1 MTTARPFAYSPGTG
15 ITGTTQ
21 VGSLVVGTPTD
32 GFTLNPRFWNGP
44 DEELGYVIAH
54 PVPSGTQP
62 NPVPGATAALG
73 FNRTKNFNDSSFISL
88 AEYVSR
94 RYAGNPQTF
103 STASQAS
110 SWLTTNGY
118 WNSYGLTPSV
128 SLIMSLDST
137 LGVSG
142 SSWYDQSG
150 VGNNATLYGGYG
162 TTGYSGSQVLT
173 LNGSSGYVFPTGG
186 FGTNLDTGFSYEVW
200 AYPTKTANG
209 TLIAEWSGTPPTGWN
224 DTQMAFVSGKINAGV
239 FPDNFFPSAYLT
251 GPSFSNTTWY
261 NIVMTYNN
269 SSGDLKLYVNG
280 SLSATTN
287 GTKSNPPATYL
298 TLGRPD
304 TANSYL
310 GGATG
315 YFQGYIG
322 AWNIWDGPLSATS
335 VLLNYNSTKSR
346 YDAQLVTTGLVI
358 NLDANNVSSYPGT
371 GDSVFNLQS
380 GSYTHTKVN
389 APYTVLNGVKCF
401 DCNGSSTVIEVVRDT
416 GPTLPTTGY
425 TYVTWARVRTSSSTW
440 RTLFRTS
447 PNDHPILVEIGT
459 DNLGFY
465 DNNTA
470 SFIDSGY
477 DVTSIEDV
485 WVQYSVI
492 GDSSSS
498 IFYINGTQV
507 GTTAYGAGGNT
518 HWAWGAIAGQ
528 PFGYVANMLYYNRK
542 LSPSEIQQNYNF
554 LSPRF
559 S

>member
-32 GFTLNPRFWNGP
+32 GFTFTPRFWNGP

-54 PVPSGTQP
+54 PVPSANQP

-209 TLIAEWSGTPPTGWN
+209 TLLAEWSGAPPTGWN

-251 GPSFSNTTWY
+251 GPTFSNTTWY
-261 NIVMTYNN
+261 NIVMTYDN
-269 SSGDLKLYVNG
+269 SSGDLKLYING
-280 SLSATTN
+280 SLSGTTN
-287 GTKSNPPATYL
+287 GTKSNPPSTYL

-304 TANSYL
+304 TANSYI

-315 YFQGYIG
+315 YFEGYIG
-322 AWNIWDGPLSATS
+322 SWNIWDGPLSATS

-346 YDAQLVTTGLVI
+346 YAAQLVTTGLVI
-358 NLDANNVSSYPGT
+358 NLDANNSSSYPGT
-371 GDSVFNLQS
+371 GDSIFNLQS

-389 APYTVLNGVKCF
+389 APYTILNGVKCF
-401 DCNGSSTVIEVVRDT
+401 DCNGASTVIGVTQGT
-416 GPTLPTTGY
+416 GPTLPSTGY
-425 TYVTWARVRTSSSTW
+425 TYVTWARVRTSSSSW
-440 RTLFRTS
+440 RTLFRTYPS
-447 PNDHPILVEIGT
+447 DHPILVQTGT

-518 HWAWGAIAGQ
+518 HWAWGSIDGQ
-528 PFGYVANMLYYNRK
+528 PFGYVANMFYYNRK

-559 S
+559 

>member
-32 GFTLNPRFWNGP
+32 GFTFTPRFWNGP

-239 FPDNFFPSAYLT
+239 YPNTFSPSSYIT
-251 GPSFSNTTWY
+251 GPTFSNTTWY
-261 NIVMTYNN
+261 NIVMTYDN
-269 SSGDLKLYVNG
+269 SSGDLKLYING
-280 SLSATTN
+280 SLSGTTN

-304 TANSYL
+304 TANSYI

-315 YFQGYIG
+315 YFEGYIG
-322 AWNIWDGPLSATS
+322 SWNIWDGPLSATS

-346 YDAQLVTTGLVI
+346 YAAQLVTTGLVI
-358 NLDANNVSSYPGT
+358 NLDANNSSSYPGT
-371 GDSVFNLQS
+371 GDSIFNLQS

-401 DCNGSSTVIEVVRDT
+401 DCNGASTVIEVTQGT

-440 RTLFRTS
+440 RTLFRTYPS
-447 PNDHPILVEIGT
+447 DHPILVEIGT

-465 DNNTA
+465 DNNTSA
-470 SFIDSGY
+470 FRDSGY

-528 PFGYVANMLYYNRK
+528 PFGYVANMFYYNRK

-559 S
+559 